1 MSNGSNTA
9 AESKSFIVVSPLKE
23 RLFVKVYHDFL
34 DSDYLSGKE
43 KIIFILLK
51 RYLDFSQDSG
61 GSAGEVYPSL
71 ATLSKQAGMTEK
83 SVRTVIQSLAKK
95 GVLSV
100 KRQGLSKPNIYT
112 IYDFPELWAVKD
124 KDEALTIIE
133 KEIPLAAINELES
146 RGYTVIPPT
155 GVQIQTKKELP
166 SDTRQS
172 PDRST
177 SFSELNIV
185 KTINNISVPDIESQ
199 ERYSLEEIRELYDYH
214 VLISDGHYSPSDI
227 DSVMDILYDVLNTT
241 KRTIKVAGDDKP
253 AMTVIGKLMK
263 LTYDEIG
270 YSIEKFN
277 SVTDRI
283 RSPKAYMLTILYGAK
298 EQMHLDVNNQVRH
311 DFQ

>member
-1 MSNGSNTA
+1 MSNGSNKA
-9 AESKSFIVVSPLKE
+9 AESKSFVVVSPLKE

-34 DSDYLSGKE
+34 DSDYLDGKE

-61 GSAGEVYPSL
+61 GSSGEVYPSL

-83 SVRTVIQSLAKK
+83 SVRTVIHSLAKK

-112 IYDFPELWAVKD
+112 IYDFPELWTAKD
-124 KDEALTIIE
+124 KDDVLTIIE
-133 KEIPLAAINELES
+133 KEIPLAAINELEA
-146 RGYTVIPPT
+146 RGYTVIPPK
-155 GVQIQTKKELP
+155 GVQIPTKKELP

-177 SFSELNIV
+177 SFSELDIV
-185 KTINNISVPDIESQ
+185 KTIDNSTVHKIESQ
-199 ERYSLEEIRELYDYH
+199 ERYTLEDIRELYDYH
-214 VLISDGHYSPSDI
+214 VLISDRKYSPSDI

-241 KRTIKVAGDDKP
+241 KKTIKIAGEDKP
-253 AMTVIGKLMK
+253 AMAVIGKLMK
-263 LTYDEIG
+263 LTFEEIG
-270 YSIEKFN
+270 YAIEKYN

-283 RSPKAYMLTILYGAK
+283 KSPKAYMLTILYGAK
-298 EQMHLDVNNQVRH
+298 EQMHLDISNLVRH
-311 DFQ
+311 DF